1 MNFFSLLINLK
12 KTNGTFY
19 KIMFTI
25 IGNGRLAFD
34 FKKYNNLV
42 DINYPLGLEIDTNGI
57 LYATQ
62 GQSVWVI
69 NPR

>member
-1 MNFFSLLINLK
+1 MVVSTKSCLII
-12 KTNGTFY
+12 T
-19 KIMFTI
+19 
-25 IGNGRLAFD
+25 GNGRLAFD